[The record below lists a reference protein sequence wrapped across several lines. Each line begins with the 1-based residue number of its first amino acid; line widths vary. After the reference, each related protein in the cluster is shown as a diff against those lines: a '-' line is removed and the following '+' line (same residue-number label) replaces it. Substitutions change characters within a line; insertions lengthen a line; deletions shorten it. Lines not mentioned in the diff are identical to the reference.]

1 MVELLRHASIFESLK
16 DDELELI
23 HQHSEYKELPEG
35 GVLFTPGDEGN
46 ALYIIDHGVIAITRS
61 DGEDEGREIA
71 RFVAGDS
78 FGELD
83 LLLKNRHNATARAA
97 EPTALLAF
105 PREGLTFEAISIQY
119 PGTFAHVLFKLLGVI
134 ASRLRSTNRLITQ
147 NSSWVQQL
155 RQQVYRDKLTGF
167 FNKAYLHEE
176 LPRIV
181 EHQKDPV
188 SLIFVK
194 PDNFKMVNDTFGH
207 EVGDKTLERFA
218 RRVGESLPGHAV
230 AVRYRGNEIAVV
242 LPGGGP
248 EDAAELAGRAR
259 EALASTSIED
269 LTGGNR
275 FELSAS
281 ASYCTIPQ
289 DGEDVDALIAI
300 ANETVYAA
308 RSAGGARVWHVDE
321 IRGGVDR

>member
-1 MVELLRHASIFESLK
+1 MVELLRHASIFESLQ

-23 HQHSEYKELPEG
+23 HQHSEYLEVPQGTILFNPEE
-35 GVLFTPGDEGN
+35 EGN
-46 ALYIIDHGVIAITRS
+46 ALYIIAEGEIAITRS

-97 EPTALLAF
+97 KPAKLLVF
-105 PREGLTFEAISIQY
+105 PRKGLTFEEITLEY
-119 PGTFAHVLFKLLGVI
+119 PGTFAQVLFKLIGVI
-134 ASRLRSTNRLITQ
+134 ASRLRSTNRLISE

-155 RQQVYRDKLTGF
+155 RQQVYKDKLTGF

-176 LPRIV
+176 LPRVV
-181 EHQKDPV
+181 EQRKGEAV

-218 RRVGESLPGHAV
+218 RRVGNSLPRNAV
-230 AVRYRGNEIAVV
+230 TVRYRGNEIAAI
-242 LPGGGP
+242 LPGA
-248 EDAAELAGRAR
+248 DRAEAEKRAEKAR
-259 EALASTSIED
+259 SVLESTSIED
-269 LTGGNR
+269 LTGGES
-275 FELSAS
+275 FAISAS
-281 ASYCTIPQ
+281 ASFCTIPL
-289 DGEDVDALIAI
+289 DGEDVESLIA
-300 ANETVYAA
+300 ATNQTVYDA
-308 RSAGGARVWHVDE
+308 RSAGGGRVWHITQRQE
-321 IRGGVDR
+321 Q